1 MSSPDTDTS
10 GQRTGRLFRSET
22 ARRNALIRVVV
33 LVGSVV
39 FITVCVTL
47 LVPNTTN
54 PAWVRTRIE
63 AFGVFAP
70 LVFVFLQT
78 IQVILAPIPG
88 QLLGGV
94 GGYLFGTVLGTLYS
108 LIGVVTGSAVAF
120 VLSRRYGRPYVERVV
135 DPDALSR
142 WDDFVAHNGVAGLFV
157 LFLLPTFPDD
167 VLCFIAGL
175 SEIRLRTF
183 LTLVVVGRTP
193 SFFAVAYA
201 GDRLVT
207 DGVRAF
213 TVILVLL
220 GVLSL
225 VIYRARGR
233 LIARLDRLI

>member
-1 MSSPDTDTS
+1 MA
-10 GQRTGRLFRSET
+10 F
-22 ARRNALIRVVV
+22 
-33 LVGSVV
+33 
-39 FITVCVTL
+39 F
-47 LVPNTTN
+47 VPSTTN
-54 PAWVRTRIE
+54 PAWVRSQIE
-63 AFGVFAP
+63 TFGVFAP
-70 LVFVFLQT
+70 LVFVILQT
-78 IQVILAPIPG
+78 MQVVIAPIPG
-88 QLLGGV
+88 QVLGGV
-94 GGYLFGTVLGTLYS
+94 GGYLFGTVQGTVYS
-108 LIGVVTGSAVAF
+108 LIGVVTGSAVVF

-135 DPDALSR
+135 NPEALSR
-142 WDDFVAHNGVAGLFV
+142 WDDFVARNGVAGLFV

-183 LTLVVVGRTP
+183 LTLVVIGRAP

-220 GVLSL
+220 GVFSL
-225 VIYRARGR
+225 VIYRARGQ